1 LNREKNYISDIVN
14 SMPSVIVC
22 LDNRGRITRWNKSAE
37 RKFSLNE
44 ADVLGQAAGEII
56 NYLSLELSA
65 YYNQDDKKKD
75 IKVLKKYRREK
86 NIVIYE
92 EISLYPLTD
101 SNNGDVVLRIDDI
114 TEKVRIQEALVQSEK
129 MLSVGGLAA
138 GMAHE
143 INNPLAGIMQTAEVM
158 VKRLTDTNLPA
169 NIKAAEEAGIDL
181 ERLRIYIE
189 KREISRM
196 LRAISEGG
204 QRASGIIQNMLSFS
218 RIEHDPYST
227 QNPVEMLEQIV
238 EIASTDFNLEKHY
251 DFKKIEIIRQ
261 YEEDLPLIPCSKSQI
276 QQVILNLLKNGA
288 EAMKDNVERDYVPCL
303 ILRLRKGHDKLY
315 IDVEDN
321 GPGLSDEKQK
331 RIFEPFFTTKPVDV
345 GTGLGLS
352 VSYFIITE
360 NHKGT
365 LEVHSAPGEGALFT
379 IGLPLHS

>member
-1 LNREKNYISDIVN
+1 
-14 SMPSVIVC
+14 MPSVIIG
-22 LDNRGRITRWNKSAE
+22 LDSQGLITRWNKSAE
-37 RKFSLNE
+37 RKFALNE
-44 ADVLGQAAGEII
+44 SEVLGKAAGDII
-56 NYLSLELSA
+56 NYLSLELNT
-65 YYNQDDKKKD
+65 YYSQEERKQD
-75 IKVLKKYRREK
+75 IRILKKYRREK
-86 NIVIYE
+86 DKVIYE

-158 VKRLTDTNLPA
+158 VKRLTDTGLPA
-169 NIKAAEEAGIDL
+169 NKKAAEESGIDL
-181 ERLRIYIE
+181 EKLKIYIE

-204 QRASGIIQNMLSFS
+204 QRASAIIQNMLSFS
-218 RIEHDPYST
+218 RVDHDPYST
-227 QNPVEMLEQIV
+227 HDPVEMLEQII
-238 EIASTDFNLEKHY
+238 EIASTDFDLKKHY

-261 YEEDLPLIPCSKSQI
+261 YEKDLPVIPCSKSQI
-276 QQVILNLLKNGA
+276 QQVVLNLLRNGA
-288 EAMKDNVERDYVPCL
+288 EAMKEVVEEDYIPRL
-303 ILRLRKGHDKLY
+303 ILRLRSDKNKLY

-321 GPGLSDEKQK
+321 GPGLTDEKQK
-331 RIFEPFFTTKPVDV
+331 RIFEPFFTTKPVGV

-365 LEVHSAPGEGALFT
+365 MEVHSAPGEGALFT
-379 IGLPLHS
+379 IGLPLQS